1 MPTYQ
6 IDIPNQGTFEVSSDV
21 ELSEAD
27 VYKHA
32 LSQIDQEKPSEGLS
46 AGDVAYGAVTNM
58 PSSLAG
64 VASDIF
70 TAITNPL
77 DTAYGLGS
85 LVTGAVQSAG
95 VKAGEAIMPE
105 GKTKEEALG
114 WMKGFKQAVAT
125 DPASV
130 MADASTVLTGGAGLA
145 TKLGVPAKATQALKT
160 AGTYIDPVMLAAKGT
175 SKSADLAYKGSGL
188 AAKQSLGM
196 TTGAGPE
203 AIGQAYKS
211 GVEGGTSGEKFRGSM
226 RGAVPIDEIVDIA
239 KEDLLRMKINKNN
252 QYKKKL

>member
-77 DTAYGLGS
+77 EQTNLKRPACRLKAFLPS
-85 LVTGAVQSAG
+85 CELVKIISGTISPVIGIFSFLNLNICLVNIS
-95 VKAGEAIMPE
+95 P
-105 GKTKEEALG
+105 
-114 WMKGFKQAVAT
+114 
-125 DPASV
+125 P
-130 MADASTVLTGGAGLA
+130 VLDFL
-145 TKLGVPAKATQALKT
+145 
-160 AGTYIDPVMLAAKGT
+160 
-175 SKSADLAYKGSGL
+175 
-188 AAKQSLGM
+188 
-196 TTGAGPE
+196 
-203 AIGQAYKS
+203 
-211 GVEGGTSGEKFRGSM
+211 
-226 RGAVPIDEIVDIA
+226 
-239 KEDLLRMKINKNN
+239 
-252 QYKKKL
+252 